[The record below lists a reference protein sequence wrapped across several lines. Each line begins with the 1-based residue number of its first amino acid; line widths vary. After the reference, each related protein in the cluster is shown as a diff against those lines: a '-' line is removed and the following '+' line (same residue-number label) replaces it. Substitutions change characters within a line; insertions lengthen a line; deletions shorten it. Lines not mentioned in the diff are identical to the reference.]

1 MSLSMRISPRPKHP
15 NVLKNCSG
23 KPAAVFPAV
32 GDLRTITLAKPAG
45 FLFGDAIGYP
55 SLLGQKPVGSDRAS
69 YQNLQRLSPKQPYFS
84 AVTSSD
90 SPAHKLRLIKFS
102 VRPF

>member
-69 YQNLQRLSPKQPYFS
+69 YQNLKRLSPQRPYFS
-84 AVTSSD
+84 AVTFPASS
-90 SPAHKLRLIKFS
+90 PNGLRLI
-102 VRPF
+102 